1 MKVLR
6 DPQIISGFVFEHPV
20 DELPA
25 LTHCGEALCCAGH
38 HRELH
43 AHPVFEFL
51 YLSRG
56 RASWRTQESTVEQH
70 MGDLYI
76 AYPGE
81 KHGTGPRPN
90 PENHHLWMGVDL
102 GRLGPEGRRLA
113 ARLRAARPRLVP
125 GCQEVEPVLR
135 TLVRQ
140 VVAQRPR
147 RPEVIVSCLRLFI
160 TLLEQRLDDAGESP
174 GPPAIRLP
182 YSHGVQ
188 QAVNY
193 LHQNLQR
200 RLPLADLA
208 SVATA
213 RSVPHFCTR
222 FRREVGLTPAA
233 CHLQLRLEAARESL
247 RQPAIDVTT
256 AALQHGFSSSQHFS
270 TQFRR
275 AFGVTPR
282 TWRTQAALAPASR
295 THPEKASSGISG
307 KKR

>member
-6 DPQIISGFVFEHPV
+6 DPQIISGFVFENPV
-20 DELPA
+20 DELPE

-38 HRELH
+38 HRGPH
-43 AHPVFEFL
+43 SHPVFEFL

-56 RASWRTQESTVEQH
+56 QATWRTHGEPVEQN

-81 KHGTGPRPN
+81 KHGTGPKPN

-102 GRLGPEGRRLA
+102 EKIGREGRRLA
-113 ARLRAARPRLVP
+113 ARLKAERPRLVA

-140 VVAQRPR
+140 VVADRAR
-147 RPEVIVSCLRLFI
+147 RTEVIVSCLRLFI
-160 TLLEQRLDDAGESP
+160 TLLDQQLDANRQETRAVEQ
-174 GPPAIRLP
+174 RLP

-188 QAVNY
+188 KAVDY
-193 LHQNLQR
+193 LHQNLER
-200 RLPLADLA
+200 RLPLSDLA
-208 SVATA
+208 SVAIA
-213 RSVPHFCTR
+213 RSVPYFCTR

-233 CHLQLRLEAARESL
+233 FHLQLRLNAAREAL

-256 AALQHGFSSSQHFS
+256 AATQYGFSSSQHFS

-282 TWRTQAALAPASR
+282 DWQ
-295 THPEKASSGISG
+295 K
-307 KKR
+307 

>member
-6 DPQIISGFVFEHPV
+6 DPQIISGFICENPV
-20 DELPA
+20 DELPE

-38 HRELH
+38 HRGPH

-56 RASWRTQESTVEQH
+56 QATWRTQDETVAQH

-81 KHGTGPRPN
+81 KHGTGPKRN
-90 PENHHLWMGVDL
+90 PENQHLWMGVDL
-102 GRLGPEGRRLA
+102 DPLGREGRRLA
-113 ARLRAARPRLVP
+113 ARLRTDRPRLVP
-125 GCQEVEPVLR
+125 GCQEIEPVLR

-140 VVAQRPR
+140 VVAARAR
-147 RPEVIVSCLRLFI
+147 RTEVILSCLRLFI
-160 TLLEQRLDDAGESP
+160 TLLDQRLDAAAGAGGAEAP
-174 GPPAIRLP
+174 RLP

-188 QAVNY
+188 KAVDY

-208 SVATA
+208 GVALA
-213 RSVPHFCTR
+213 RSIPHFCTR

-233 CHLQLRLEAARESL
+233 CHLQLRLTAAREAL
-247 RQPAIDVTT
+247 RQPTIDVTT
-256 AALQHGFSSSQHFS
+256 AAQQYGFSSSQHFS
-270 TQFRR
+270 TQFKQ

-282 TWRTQAALAPASR
+282 AWQV
-295 THPEKASSGISG
+295 KARG
-307 KKR
+307 

>member
-6 DPQIISGFVFEHPV
+6 DPQIISGFICENPV
-20 DELPA
+20 DELPE

-38 HRELH
+38 HRGPH

-56 RASWRTQESTVEQH
+56 QATWRTQDETAVQH

-81 KHGTGPRPN
+81 KHGTGPKRN
-90 PENHHLWMGVDL
+90 PENQHLWMGVDL
-102 GRLGPEGRRLA
+102 DSLGREGRRLA
-113 ARLRAARPRLVP
+113 ARLRADRPRLVP
-125 GCQEVEPVLR
+125 GCQEIEPVLR

-140 VVAQRPR
+140 VVAARAR
-147 RPEVIVSCLRLFI
+147 RTEVILSCLRLFI
-160 TLLEQRLDDAGESP
+160 TLLDQRLDAAAGAGGAETP
-174 GPPAIRLP
+174 RLP

-188 QAVNY
+188 KAVDY

-208 SVATA
+208 GVATA
-213 RSVPHFCTR
+213 RSIPHFCTR

-233 CHLQLRLEAARESL
+233 CHLQLRLTAAREAL
-247 RQPAIDVTT
+247 RQPTIDVTT
-256 AALQHGFSSSQHFS
+256 AAQQYGFSSSQHFS
-270 TQFRR
+270 TQFKQ

-282 TWRTQAALAPASR
+282 AWQV
-295 THPEKASSGISG
+295 KARG
-307 KKR
+307 

>member
-6 DPQIISGFVFEHPV
+6 DPQIISGFVFENPV
-20 DELPA
+20 DELPE

-38 HRELH
+38 HRAPH
-43 AHPVFEFL
+43 AQPVFEFL

-56 RASWRTQESTVEQH
+56 RATWRTQGEALEQN

-81 KHGTGPRPN
+81 KHGTGPKRN

-102 GRLGPEGRRLA
+102 EKIGREGRRLA
-113 ARLRAARPRLVP
+113 TRLRSERPRLVP

-140 VVAQRPR
+140 VVADRTR
-147 RPEVIVSCLRLFI
+147 RTEVILSCLRLFI
-160 TLLEQRLDDAGESP
+160 TLLDQQLDGGTVASRPVDR
-174 GPPAIRLP
+174 RLP

-188 QAVNY
+188 RAVDY
-193 LHQNLQR
+193 LHQNLER
-200 RLPLADLA
+200 RLPLTDLA

-213 RSVPHFCTR
+213 RSVPYFCTR

-233 CHLQLRLEAARESL
+233 FHLQLRLNAAREAL
-247 RQPAIDVTT
+247 RQPAINVTM
-256 AALQHGFSSSQHFS
+256 AALQYGFSSSQHFS

-282 TWRTQAALAPASR
+282 DWQSKASR
-295 THPEKASSGISG
+295 
-307 KKR
+307 

>member
-6 DPQIISGFVFEHPV
+6 DPQIISGFVFENPV
-20 DELPA
+20 DELPE
-25 LTHCGEALCCAGH
+25 LSHCGEALCCAGH
-38 HRELH
+38 YRAPHS
-43 AHPVFEFL
+43 HPVFEFL

-56 RASWRTQESTVEQH
+56 RATWRTHGETAEQT

-81 KHGTGPRPN
+81 RHGTGPRRN

-102 GRLGPEGRRLA
+102 DRLSREGRRLA
-113 ARLRAARPRLVP
+113 ARLRAERPRLVP

-140 VVAQRPR
+140 VVADRPR
-147 RPEVIVSCLRLFI
+147 RTEVILSSLRLFI
-160 TLLEQRLDDAGESP
+160 SLLDQQLDGRTSAKT
-174 GPPAIRLP
+174 PAEPRLP

-188 QAVNY
+188 KAMDY

-208 SVATA
+208 AVATA
-213 RSVPHFCTR
+213 RSVPYFCTR

-233 CHLQLRLEAARESL
+233 CHLQLRLNAARAAL

-256 AALQHGFSSSQHFS
+256 AAVQHGFSSSQHFS
-270 TQFRR
+270 TQFRL
-275 AFGVTPR
+275 AFGITPR
-282 TWRTQAALAPASR
+282 EWQRSARP
-295 THPEKASSGISG
+295 
-307 KKR
+307 